1 MELNRDKGEEFV
13 RETQTQESAAAWK
26 KQLDEFAPGAS
37 DWVVEAVFGG
47 TYQREGITLRDRQ
60 MLNMA
65 ALAAMGGV
73 EPQLTGHIK
82 TAVDV
87 AGMSPSRRS
96 ASCTSCPTS
105 ACRRPW
111 PRCCRMKAALEDRT
125 CHSHS
130 TRGIRAPK

>member
-13 RETQTQESAAAWK
+13 RETQTPESATAWK

-47 TYQREGITLRDRQ
+47 TYQRDGITLRDRQ

-73 EPQLTGHIK
+73 EPQTHRPHQDRCG
-82 TAVDV
+82 
-87 AGMSPSRRS
+87 RRRHEPRGGGRMLRTPH
-96 ASCTSCPTS
+96 AL
-105 ACRRPW
+105 RRRAEDFGRDALHEGR
-111 PRCCRMKAALEDRT
+111 PRGLMLP
-125 CHSHS
+125 
-130 TRGIRAPK
+130 G

>member
-1 MELNRDKGEEFV
+1 MELNRDKGEKFV
-13 RETQTQESAAAWK
+13 RETQTPESAAAWK

-47 TYQREGITLRDRQ
+47 TYQREGSTLRDRQ

-82 TAVDV
+82 TAVGV
-87 AGMSPSRRS
+87 AGMSPEEV
-96 ASCTSCPTS
+96 AECFVHLMPYVGVPKTL
-105 ACRRPW
+105 AAM
-111 PRCCRMKAALEDRT
+111 RCMKAALED
-125 CHSHS
+125 
-130 TRGIRAPK
+130 

>member
-13 RETQTQESAAAWK
+13 RETQTPESAAAWK

-82 TAVDV
+82 TAMDV
-87 AGMSPSRRS
+87 AGMSPEEV
-96 ASCTSCPTS
+96 AECFVHLMPYVGVPKTL
-105 ACRRPW
+105 AAM
-111 PRCCRMKAALEDRT
+111 RCMKAALED
-125 CHSHS
+125 
-130 TRGIRAPK
+130 

>member
-1 MELNRDKGEEFV
+1 MELDRSKGDKFV
-13 RETQTQESAAAWK
+13 NDTQTPESAAAWK
-26 KQLDEFAPGAS
+26 AQLDEFAPGAS

-47 TYQREGITLRDRQ
+47 TYQREGISLRDRQ

-87 AGMSPSRRS
+87 AGMSPEEV
-96 ASCTSCPTS
+96 AECFVHLMPYIGVPKTL
-105 ACRRPW
+105 AAM
-111 PRCCRMKAALEDRT
+111 RCMKNAME
-125 CHSHS
+125 
-130 TRGIRAPK
+130 G

>member
-13 RETQTQESAAAWK
+13 RETQTPESAAAWK

-65 ALAAMGGV
+65 ALAAMGGT
-73 EPQLTGHIK
+73 EPQLTGHIR
-82 TAVDV
+82 TAVEV
-87 AGMSPSRRS
+87 AGMTKEEVAECFVHLMPYIGVPKTLAAMRCMQS
-96 ASCTSCPTS
+96 AFD
-105 ACRRPW
+105 A
-111 PRCCRMKAALEDRT
+111 
-125 CHSHS
+125 
-130 TRGIRAPK
+130 

>member
-1 MELNRDKGEEFV
+1 MELSRSKGDKFV
-13 RETQTQESAAAWK
+13 EDTQTPEGAEAWK

-47 TYQREGITLRDRQ
+47 TYQREGIELRDHQ

-87 AGMSPSRRS
+87 AGMSKEEVAECFVHLMPYIGVPKTL
-96 ASCTSCPTS
+96 A
-105 ACRRPW
+105 AM
-111 PRCCRMKAALEDRT
+111 RCVKAAFED
-125 CHSHS
+125 
-130 TRGIRAPK
+130 

>member
-1 MELNRDKGEEFV
+1 MELNHDKGEEFV
-13 RETQTQESAAAWK
+13 RETQTPESAAAWK

-87 AGMSPSRRS
+87 AGMSPEEV
-96 ASCTSCPTS
+96 AECFVHLMPYVGVPKTL
-105 ACRRPW
+105 AAM
-111 PRCCRMKAALEDRT
+111 RCMKAALE
-125 CHSHS
+125 
-130 TRGIRAPK
+130 G